1 MLAGKNKNKKIKIK
15 KKGRRRKENILTCEH
30 QVQEYYISEQHVA
43 SIRLVINKTLYFEKS
58 KWIRQLD
65 NAYPIQS

>member
-43 SIRLVINKTLYFEKS
+43 SIQLMINKHCILRSLNE
-58 KWIRQLD
+58 LGG
-65 NAYPIQS
+65 